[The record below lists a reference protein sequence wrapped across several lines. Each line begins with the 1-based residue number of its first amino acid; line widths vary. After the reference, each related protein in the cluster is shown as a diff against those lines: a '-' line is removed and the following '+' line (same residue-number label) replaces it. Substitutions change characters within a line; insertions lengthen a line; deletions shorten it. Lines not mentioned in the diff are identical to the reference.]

1 MAKRIK
7 VPQKS
12 FETKD
17 DFQFF
22 VENEKE
28 WFYTR
33 IIEAITDSFERK
45 ERVAHIVKAKIEET
59 ASIVE
64 FTSECSEW
72 ERSLNLALKW
82 YETQEKYEMCTIA
95 FNLLEKIK
103 GFNEII
109 ED

>member
-28 WFYTR
+28 WFYSR
-33 IIEAITDSFERK
+33 IVEAITESYSKKDRI
-45 ERVAHIVKAKIEET
+45 AHVIEAKIVET
-59 ASIVE
+59 MSIVE
-64 FTSECSEW
+64 FTSEYSEW
-72 ERSLNLALKW
+72 ERSLNLAIKW
-82 YETQEKYEMCTIA
+82 FESQEKYEMCTIA
-95 FNLLEKIK
+95 FNLIEKIK
-103 GFNEII
+103 DFKE
-109 ED
+109 E

>member
-28 WFYTR
+28 WFYSR
-33 IIEAITDSFERK
+33 IVEAITDSYLAK
-45 ERVAHIVKAKIEET
+45 DKVAHVVKAKIEET
-59 ASIVE
+59 MSIVE
-64 FTSECSEW
+64 FTSEYIEW
-72 ERSLNLALKW
+72 ERSLNLAIKW
-82 YETQEKYEMCTIA
+82 YESQENYEMCTVT
-95 FNLLEKIK
+95 FNLIEKIK
-103 GFNEII
+103 DFNE
-109 ED
+109 

>member
-28 WFYTR
+28 WFYSR
-33 IIEAITDSFERK
+33 IVEAITDSYLAK
-45 ERVAHIVKAKIEET
+45 DKVAHVIKAKIEET
-59 ASIVE
+59 LSIVE
-64 FTSECSEW
+64 FTSEYGEW
-72 ERSLNLALKW
+72 ERSLNLAIKW
-82 YETQEKYEMCTIA
+82 FESQENYEMCTVA
-95 FNLLEKIK
+95 FNLIEKIK
-103 GFNEII
+103 DFDA